1 MLKAKGILVYNTIC
15 YTYCWKKRYAVVFM
29 YLCVCMRVRVNVGL
43 GKFNGLLE
51 PFELYESQHG
61 LFNGLFILLQL
72 QFLCIHIL
80 SEIIYTLLVYRIQ
93 DGPFRG

>member
-1 MLKAKGILVYNTIC
+1 MLKAKGIIVYNTIC
-15 YTYCWKKRYAVVFM
+15 YTYCWEKRYAVVFM